1 MSASFYRKERKM
13 TNQKDE
19 FIEKV
24 MTLKHEIKAIQKSI
38 SVLRKTGLGENII
51 YMIIQKATPNIG
63 GRGGYS
69 PISIKTIKAVIGGIE
84 RMYEVTFP
92 EPE

>member
-13 TNQKDE
+13 TKQKDE

-24 MTLKHEIKAIQKSI
+24 QTLKHEIKAIQKSI

-51 YMIIQKATPNIG
+51 YMLIQKAAPNIG

-69 PISIKTIKAVIGGIE
+69 PISVKVIKAIMHGIDSL
-84 RMYEVTFP
+84 YEVTFP